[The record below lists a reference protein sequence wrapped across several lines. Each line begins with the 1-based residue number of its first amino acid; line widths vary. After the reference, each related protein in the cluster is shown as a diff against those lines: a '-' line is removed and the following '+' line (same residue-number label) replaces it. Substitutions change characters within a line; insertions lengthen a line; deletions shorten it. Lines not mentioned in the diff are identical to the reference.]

1 MFGGKRAYIHHPV
14 VAIIV
19 GFLLGM
25 LVMFLIARG
34 VIPVQLNVCP

>member
-1 MFGGKRAYIHHPV
+1 MLRGKKAFIHHPI

-25 LVMFLIARG
+25 LTMFLIARG
-34 VIPVQLNVCP
+34 IIPAGLNVCP

>member
-1 MFGGKRAYIHHPV
+1 MFKGKKAYIHHPV

-25 LVMFLIARG
+25 LVMYLIARG
-34 VIPVQLNVCP
+34 VIPVALNVCP

>member
-1 MFGGKRAYIHHPV
+1 MFKGKKGFITHPII
-14 VAIIV
+14 AIII

-34 VIPVQLNVCP
+34 IIPTPLNVCP